1 MTLCAIRSS
10 LPRALDHPAAGRPA
24 RAGAAAVEFAVVVP
38 VLILIVFGM
47 IEFSRVMMV
56 EQILTNAAREGARK
70 GSLPGTT
77 TSDVTTAVS
86 NYMTNSGLSGQ
97 TTTVSPDPSTANPG
111 DAITVT
117 VSIPFNNVSWL
128 PVPMFLGGK
137 TLSASVVM
145 AKESNNS

>member
-1 MTLCAIRSS
+1 MKR
-10 LPRALDHPAAGRPA
+10 LPTTALSPGTAARRA
-24 RAGAAAVEFAVVVP
+24 AAAVEFAVVVP
-38 VLILIVFGM
+38 ILVLLVFGM

-56 EQILTNAAREGARK
+56 EQVLTNGARVGARK
-70 GSLPGTT
+70 ASLPGTT
-77 TSDVTTAVS
+77 TTDVTTAVTT
-86 NYMTNSGLSGQ
+86 YMTNSGLSGQ
-97 TTTVSPDPSTANPG
+97 TITVSPDPSTANPG

-117 VSIPFNNVSWL
+117 VSISFNDVSWL

>member
-1 MTLCAIRSS
+1 MTH
-10 LPRALDHPAAGRPA
+10 LPTSKPAPRTAARRA
-24 RAGAAAVEFAVVVP
+24 AAAVEFAVVVP
-38 VLILIVFGM
+38 ILILLIFGM
-47 IEFSRVMMV
+47 IEFSRLMMV
-56 EQILTNAAREGARK
+56 EQVLTNAAREGARK
-70 GSLPGTT
+70 ASLPGTS
-77 TSDVTTAVS
+77 TSDVTTAV
-86 NYMTNSGLSGQ
+86 NTYMTNSGLSGQ